1 MRVLLALGVLS
12 LTVIV
17 GCRAVLGP
25 SFEPVAAW
33 VAVEDGDGVA
43 RSALVRLRRGE
54 PIRLHAVLE
63 GRDGEERVF
72 YTNAERLEL
81 GGEMINAE
89 AIRPWPEQLVR
100 CQWQTLQAAA
110 PYLEIKDEAKLD
122 SLRFTNFSQPDWGLE
137 CSVVATITARQRETM
152 TVPDDAR
159 RLAFGRHN
167 YQVRIE
173 LPKKETDL
181 VAETS
186 FRSPGSDALFADPDN
201 FPRVL
206 VTLDG
211 PLAVPS
217 SVFGLSQLEPDEQLP
232 EVAARRIAELHEA
245 GLFFRRALL
254 FKQLLAGATLDWQLV
269 ELDAGKTFASAPE
282 ADAVAPGDWIRVGDR
297 VMILF
302 RDVGEAGI
310 LDGADL
316 GFDFERGA
324 IVRRLSDVFVGEGDV
339 QWARAPSQS
348 SQ

>member
-1 MRVLLALGVLS
+1 MKTRLVLVAALLTGVF
-12 LTVIV
+12 

-25 SFEPVAAW
+25 AFEPVAAW

-43 RSALVRLRRGE
+43 RSALVRLRQGQ

-63 GRDGEERVF
+63 GREGETPVY
-72 YTNAERLEL
+72 YTNAGSLVL
-81 GGEMINAE
+81 DGQSIPAD
-89 AIRPWPEQLVR
+89 ALRPWPDRPVR

-110 PYLEIKDEAKLD
+110 PYVEVDDGAKLD

-159 RLAFGRHN
+159 RLAFGRHS

-173 LPKKETDL
+173 LPNKETDL

-186 FRSPGSDALFADPDN
+186 FRSPGSEALFADPEN
-201 FPRVL
+201 FPRV
-206 VTLDG
+206 VVALDG
-211 PLAVPS
+211 PLAAPS
-217 SVFGLSQLEPDEQLP
+217 AVFGLSQLEPGDELS
-232 EVAARRIAELHEA
+232 EAAVEQIARLHEA

-254 FKQLLAGATLDWQLV
+254 FKQMLAGTDLEWQLV
-269 ELDAGKTFASAPE
+269 EFDAEKPFADAPSPG
-282 ADAVAPGDWIRVGDR
+282 AVAPGDWIRVGDR

-302 RDVGEAGI
+302 RDVGTEGV

-339 QWARAPSQS
+339 QWARAPSL
-348 SQ
+348 

>member
-1 MRVLLALGVLS
+1 MNVRFVVAGLALMAVL
-12 LTVIV
+12 

-25 SFEPVAAW
+25 AFEPVAAW
-33 VAVEDGDGVA
+33 VAVEDGTGVA
-43 RSALVRLRRGE
+43 RSGLVQLRRGE

-63 GRDGEERVF
+63 GREGEETVY

-81 GGEMINAE
+81 GGVEVAGE
-89 AIRPWPEQLVR
+89 ALRPWPDRPVR

-110 PYLEIKDEAKLD
+110 PYLEIEGESQLE

-159 RLAFGRHN
+159 RLAFGRHS

-186 FRSPGSDALFADPDN
+186 FRSPGSDALFADPER

-211 PLAVPS
+211 PLAAPS
-217 SVFGLSQLEPDEQLP
+217 AVFGLSQLEPADTLP
-232 EVAARRIAELHEA
+232 EAAVEELGRLHEA

-254 FKQLLAGATLDWQLV
+254 FKELLGGSRLDWQLV
-269 ELDAGKTFASAPE
+269 ELDAGSPFAAAPE
-282 ADAVAPGDWIRVGDR
+282 EGAVAPGDWIRVGDR

-302 RDVGEAGI
+302 RDVGEAGV

-339 QWARAPSQS
+339 QWARAPAS
-348 SQ
+348 

>member
-1 MRVLLALGVLS
+1 MTKHLAVLVLS
-12 LTVIV
+12 LLSIL

-25 SFEPVAAW
+25 PFEPVAAW
-33 VAVEDGDGVA
+33 VAVEDVDGIA
-43 RSALVRLRRGE
+43 RSALVRLRRGD

-63 GRDGEERVF
+63 GREGDERVF
-72 YTNAERLEL
+72 YTNAERLEI
-81 GGEMINAE
+81 GGQPIADD
-89 AIRPWPEQLVR
+89 ALRPWPERPVR

-110 PYLEIKDEAKLD
+110 PYLEIEDEGKLG

-159 RLAFGRHN
+159 RLAFGRHS

-173 LPKKETDL
+173 LPEKETDL

-186 FRSPGSDALFADPDN
+186 FRSPGSDELFAAPED

-211 PLAVPS
+211 PLSTPS
-217 SVFGLSQLEPDEQLP
+217 AVFGLSQLEPAEGLSEQA
-232 EVAARRIAELHEA
+232 EQEIARLHDA

-254 FKQLLAGATLDWQLV
+254 FKELLGGSKLDWQLV
-269 ELDAGKTFASAPE
+269 ELDVGKPFSETPQ

-302 RDVGEAGI
+302 RDVGEAGV

-339 QWARAPSQS
+339 QWARAPSP
-348 SQ
+348 

>member
-1 MRVLLALGVLS
+1 MRGRFALVALG
-12 LTVIV
+12 LTVIF

-25 SFEPVAAW
+25 AFEPVAAW
-33 VAVEDGDGVA
+33 VAVEGTDGVA
-43 RSALVRLRRGE
+43 RAALVRLGSGE

-81 GGEMINAE
+81 GGEEIAAE
-89 AIRPWPEQLVR
+89 AIRPWPDRPVR

-110 PYLEIKDEAKLD
+110 PYLEIDDEAKLD
-122 SLRFTNFSQPDWGLE
+122 SLKFTNFSQPDWGLE

-159 RLAFGRHN
+159 RLAFGRHS

-181 VAETS
+181 IAETS
-186 FRSPGSDALFADPDN
+186 FRSPGSDDLFADPEK

-206 VTLDG
+206 VALDG
-211 PLAVPS
+211 PLAAPS
-217 SVFGLSQLEPDEQLP
+217 AVFGLSQLEPTEDLSDDAVQKIG
-232 EVAARRIAELHEA
+232 RLHAA

-254 FKQLLAGATLDWQLV
+254 FAELLGGAELDWQLV
-269 ELDAGKTFASAPE
+269 EFDAGKPFTSDPE
-282 ADAVAPGDWIRVGDR
+282 PGAVAPGDWIRVGDR

-302 RDVGEAGI
+302 RDVGEVGV

-339 QWARAPSQS
+339 QWAAAPTR
-348 SQ
+348 